1 MKYIELCIIITI
13 IIISCAI
20 IIIIII
26 IIIIYYYFLSLSFF
40 ILLFVLFLVIEST
53 TEQLFVNATDGI
65 SLKEGFNKLQAI
77 IISTLAGVISFELF
91 IFALIVVIIL
101 LSK

>member
-1 MKYIELCIIITI
+1 MLLLLLLLLLF
-13 IIISCAI
+13 
-20 IIIIII
+20 
-26 IIIIYYYFLSLSFF
+26 YYHFSFCC
-40 ILLFVLFLVIEST
+40 FVLFLVIEST

-65 SLKEGFNKLQAI
+65 SLKEGSNKLQAI